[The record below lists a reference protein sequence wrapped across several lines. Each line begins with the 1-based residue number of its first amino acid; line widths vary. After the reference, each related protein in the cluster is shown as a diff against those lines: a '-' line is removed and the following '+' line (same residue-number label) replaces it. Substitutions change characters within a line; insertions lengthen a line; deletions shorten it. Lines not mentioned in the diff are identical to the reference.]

1 MRLWGDVPRGR
12 LRWDM
17 TANAQVAVTTWLF
30 LVVAMDLWSGLSR
43 KHLLTSCISVLLL
56 LT

>member
-1 MRLWGDVPRGR
+1 MRLWGDVPRR
-12 LRWDM
+12 HLRWDM

-30 LVVAMDLWSGLSR
+30 FMVAMDLWSGLSR
-43 KHLLTSCISVLLL
+43 KHLTSCISVLLL